1 MQEFIDY
8 CNSRH
13 GEAFMASAGQ
23 GSQSHLAGAM
33 LQYMGQF
40 KSVHVPYKGGGASVV
55 AVISG
60 EAQWTITPASSVVGQ
75 AKSGNLRAIA
85 QSLPQRTPLLPGV
98 PAVAETVPGYSY
110 SGWNGLLVPK
120 ATPPAIVEKLRA
132 ALVKTVNLPD
142 VRDAFGKQGAAVVT
156 NSPEDF
162 REFVQA
168 EIETTGKLVKAT
180 DLKIE

>member
-1 MQEFIDY
+1 M
-8 CNSRH
+8 
-13 GEAFMASAGQ
+13 
-23 GSQSHLAGAM
+23 
-33 LQYMGQF
+33 
-40 KSVHVPYKGGGASVV
+40 
-55 AVISG
+55 AVIAG

-120 ATPPAIVEKLRA
+120 ATPPAIVEKLSA

-142 VRDAFGKQGAAVVT
+142 VREAFGKQGADVVT
-156 NSPEDF
+156 NSSEDF
-162 REFVQA
+162 RKFVQA